1 MLFNVFLASIAIIL
15 CILFLFRV
23 VFNSFC
29 MILVVKGN
37 TELKFTL
44 AIPTGGTI
52 RLAKEAIVTPPL
64 VSGKKVK
71 A

>member
-1 MLFNVFLASIAIIL
+1 
-15 CILFLFRV
+15 
-23 VFNSFC
+23 

-52 RLAKEAIVTPPL
+52 RLAKEAIDTPPL